1 MEAPG
6 SGGHRNTG
14 SISLVAIGATL
25 IPTVIT
31 AAAFLTGFVLL
42 RSRYRNIY
50 APRTYF
56 RTIAQKDRTP
66 SSSHTVVS
74 WLHDFRMLDDKFVL
88 RHSSLDA
95 YLFLRYLRMIT
106 LICVVGCCLTWPI
119 LFPINA
125 TAGGDAS
132 ELDKISFSNI
142 NDPKKLYAHAVVA
155 WIFLGFIVLL
165 ITRER
170 LFVVGLRQAY
180 QTIPLNA
187 SRLSSRVVLFL
198 SVPSECLEDENLQ
211 RYFGQDSVRS
221 WPVSNLEHVEK
232 LASKRDV
239 SIEDL
244 EQAEL
249 KLLKKGQ
256 KKQSRSFNGAG
267 DSGNLNHRDRP
278 AHRSNYLVGKRI
290 DTISRLREQLP
301 DIISDLDRVRRADS
315 NGRNTCTGA
324 IFIEY
329 KDQAAAHQAF
339 QQVRHPSLFALQPKY
354 IGVLPKEV
362 IWQNL
367 NLDPSLRITYSYIA
381 IGVAIATIV
390 LWSIPIGIIGTI
402 SNINY
407 LTDKVRFLRFINN
420 LPDPILGLI
429 TGLVP
434 PLLLSTVVSYVPYFF
449 KWLATLSGAPT
460 TKEASR
466 WAQTWNFVFQVVQV
480 FLITTFSSGV
490 AAVATKISND
500 PQSVPRLLAK
510 NLPKAS
516 NFYLTY
522 FIIQGI
528 GTASKN
534 VINYSDL
541 FQYLFYYNVSSKT
554 PRQKYNTFIQMK
566 GISWFNVYPKFTN
579 LAIIA
584 IAYSC
589 IAPLVLGFA
598 AIGVYLFYLQYRYNL
613 LYVIQVKTET
623 RGESLTRALQQMM
636 TGVYLSELCLLG
648 LFGIKKAQGASTLMT
663 VLLILTIIYHL
674 TVNKYLAPLEHN
686 MPLDV
691 LSNTTDEE
699 SPLLGTT
706 EGSSRTN
713 QRSQSRVLQLGQGK
727 LPTVLLDPLA
737 SFLEPHVFAS
747 QEALRPWLQDPEGEF
762 EESVSYT
769 EDQLRNAYVNPALTS
784 KTPIIWLPRDFPNGT
799 LSRQE
804 VQENEKVG
812 LSSTDQGAQLNEK
825 GDIVWNMDDFSE
837 VPIFKEPT
845 RF

>member
-1 MEAPG
+1 MLE
-6 SGGHRNTG
+6 
-14 SISLVAIGATL
+14 V
-25 IPTVIT
+25 
-31 AAAFLTGFVLL
+31 LT
-42 RSRYRNIY
+42 I
-50 APRTYF
+50 
-56 RTIAQKDRTP
+56 Q
-66 SSSHTVVS
+66 
-74 WLHDFRMLDDKFVL
+74 
-88 RHSSLDA
+88 
-95 YLFLRYLRMIT
+95 
-106 LICVVGCCLTWPI
+106 
-119 LFPINA
+119 
-125 TAGGDAS
+125 
-132 ELDKISFSNI
+132 
-142 NDPKKLYAHAVVA
+142 
-155 WIFLGFIVLL
+155 GFIVLL

-170 LFVVGLRQAY
+170 LFVIGLRQAY
-180 QTIPLNA
+180 QTIPLHA

-198 SVPSECLEDENLQ
+198 SVPSEGLEEENLQ
-211 RYFGQDSVRS
+211 RYFGQDAVRS
-221 WPVSNLEHVEK
+221 WPVSNLEHVEH
-232 LASKRDV
+232 LVSKRDSTV
-239 SIEDL
+239 EDL

-249 KLLKKGQ
+249 KLLKKGH
-256 KKQSRSFNGAG
+256 KKQSRSSNGAG
-267 DSGNLNHRDRP
+267 DSANLNDRDRP

-301 DIISDLDRVRRADS
+301 DILSDLDQVRRADFNS
-315 NGRNTCTGA
+315 RNSRTGA
-324 IFIEY
+324 IFVEY
-329 KDQAAAHQAF
+329 KDQATAHQAF
-339 QQVRHPSLFALQPKY
+339 QQVRHPSPFALQPKY
-354 IGVLPKEV
+354 IGVQPKEV

-381 IGVAIATIV
+381 IGVAIVTIV
-390 LWSIPIGIIGTI
+390 LWSIPVGIIGTI

-407 LTDKVRFLRFINN
+407 LTDKVHFLRFINK

-429 TGLVP
+429 TGLIP

-460 TKEASR
+460 TKEASK

-534 VINYSDL
+534 IINYSDL
-541 FQYLFYYNVSSKT
+541 FQYLFYYNVTSKT
-554 PRQKYNTFIQMK
+554 PRQKYNTYIQMK

-598 AIGVYLFYLQYRYNL
+598 AIGVYLFYLQSRYNL

-623 RGESLTRALQQMM
+623 RGESLTRALQQLM
-636 TGVYLSELCLLG
+636 TGVYLSELCLIG
-648 LFGIKKAQGASTLMT
+648 LFGIKTAPGASTLT
-663 VLLILTIIYHL
+663 TILLILTIIYHL

-686 MPLDV
+686 MPVDV
-691 LSNTTDEE
+691 LSSAADEE
-699 SPLLGTT
+699 SPLLGST
-706 EGSSRTN
+706 EGNTRTD
-713 QRSQSRVLQLGQGK
+713 QQSQSRVFQLGRGK

-737 SFLEPHVFAS
+737 SLLEPHVFAS

-762 EESVSYT
+762 EESASYT
-769 EDQLRNAYVNPALTS
+769 EEQLKNAYVNPALTS
-784 KTPIIWLPRDFPNGT
+784 KTPKVWLPRDLPNGT
-799 LSRQE
+799 LSTQE

-825 GDIVWNMDDFSE
+825 GDVVWNMDDFSE